1 MHVILL
7 AALGG
12 CITYLIEI
20 FCLRLNI
27 TFIHINCKIFQP
39 SNQSSNL
46 QTFQHSYLH
55 IINKPKTFPPSYLK
69 QFYTMASSP
78 QFVVK
83 AHFNGETY
91 MCPTVGF
98 LFRNTDNVRF
108 LLNGKANFSYFKK
121 RLEAKLERGP
131 VSQIFYQSPVFF
143 GNNQVIFYKVEVQD
157 DEDFQNTGSYTHL
170 TLPTILRG

>member
-1 MHVILL
+1 
-7 AALGG
+7 
-12 CITYLIEI
+12 
-20 FCLRLNI
+20 
-27 TFIHINCKIFQP
+27 
-39 SNQSSNL
+39 
-46 QTFQHSYLH
+46 
-55 IINKPKTFPPSYLK
+55 
-69 QFYTMASSP
+69 MASSP

-143 GNNQVIFYKVEVQD
+143 GNNQVIFYKVEIQD
-157 DEDFQNTGSYTHL
+157 DEDFQNMISNHVYSGNDSIELYVL
-170 TLPTILRG
+170 FQELVMSLAQGQQ